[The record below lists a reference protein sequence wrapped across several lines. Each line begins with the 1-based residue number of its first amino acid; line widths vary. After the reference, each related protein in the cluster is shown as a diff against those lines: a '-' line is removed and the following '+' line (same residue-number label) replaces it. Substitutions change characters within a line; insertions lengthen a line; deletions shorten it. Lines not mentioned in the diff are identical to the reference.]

1 LLNHATNHTQQRYI
15 LFKMKKQA
23 SKILL
28 VIIIGI
34 LVFGCQEKRSETDWV
49 KLPAPISA
57 QIRCFAEASDG
68 TYYAGASELYK
79 SKDQGNSWELTNF
92 KGMPSDILV
101 SETGALLVGAYRGG
115 IFRSVDKGESWTPVG
130 FENNIY
136 IFKIIQTPDGRIF
149 TSATFIGEGARNDAK
164 AGVFVSEDDGLTWQ
178 QTSITAENIKGVFNP
193 TSEIMFASGT
203 GENSIYRSVDN
214 GNSWSTDVIG
224 LPDSIPISAIVD
236 FNGIFFASVGD
247 PQDAARTIGGGI
259 YKSEDKGQ
267 TWSKSDKGIS
277 QNTKVSDLT
286 ILENTLFASTGYPKN
301 VGDRGVFKSDDQGE
315 TWQPMGLNDFQL
327 RLIRTTAS
335 QQLIAGSNVSSIFIS
350 EDKGESW
357 IQTGKEIENWLV
369 FQVLESN
376 NYLFANGESGIWR
389 AAIPVKKWEQIRLRM
404 GSLAKL
410 SNGKILMAENGS
422 ILSTEDNGDQWTQIA
437 DLKSEMIFLY
447 ELDSKLL
454 VACAQEDGVYF
465 SINNGHD
472 WSKYNTEGFEQ
483 NAFRTAIRTPKGSLL
498 LGTSRG
504 TLRSDDQGDTWE
516 NTDENFFAWTFTKS
530 NNVIYA
536 GGYADGIH
544 KSIDDGLTWTEFNSG
559 LREDD
564 NYLTVTSLCATSDS
578 SIICGTLGEGI
589 YRLESNDSIWKEYKT
604 GLTDFVN
611 FGITEG
617 SNNTL
622 YTTSAK
628 GIFERKQ

>member
-1 LLNHATNHTQQRYI
+1 
-15 LFKMKKQA
+15 MKRPII
-23 SKILL
+23 KISLIAFFCL
-28 VIIIGI
+28 TF
-34 LVFGCQEKRSETDWV
+34 FGCQEKRAETNWE

-79 SKDQGNSWELTNF
+79 SKDQANTWELTNF
-92 KGMPSDILV
+92 QGMPSDVLV

-130 FENNIY
+130 FENNVY
-136 IFKIIQTPDGRIF
+136 IFKIIQTRDGRIF
-149 TSATFIGEGARNDAK
+149 TSATFIGEGAPNDAK

-193 TSEIMFASGT
+193 ASEIMFASGT

-214 GNSWSTDVIG
+214 GKSWSTDVIG

-236 FNGIFFASVGD
+236 FKGILFASVGD

-259 YKSEDKGQ
+259 YKSEDKGL

-277 QNTKVSDLT
+277 PNTKVSDLT
-286 ILENTLFASTGYPKN
+286 ILENTLFASTGYPIN
-301 VGDRGVFKSDDQGE
+301 IGDRGVFKSDDLGK
-315 TWQPMGLNDFQL
+315 TWQPMGLNDSQL

-357 IQTGKEIENWLV
+357 IQTGKEIENWSV

-389 AAIPVKKWEQIRLRM
+389 AAIPVKKWEQIRLGM

-410 SNGKILMAENGS
+410 SNDNILMAENGV
-422 ILSTEDNGDQWTQIA
+422 ILSTKDNGDHWTPIA

-447 ELDSKLL
+447 KIHSQLL
-454 VACAQEDGVYF
+454 LACTQGDGLYY
-465 SINNGHD
+465 STDDGNE
-472 WSKYNTEGFEQ
+472 WLKYDMGMFEQ
-483 NAFRTAIRTPKGSLL
+483 NAFRTAIQTPGGALIV
-498 LGTSRG
+498 GTARG
-504 TLRSDDQGDTWE
+504 TLRSQNDGKTWE
-516 NTDENFFAWTFTKS
+516 SVDENFFAWTFTRMDH
-530 NNVIYA
+530 VLYA
-536 GGYADGIH
+536 GGYAEGIH
-544 KSIDDGLTWTEFNSG
+544 KSIDDGLTWAAYNAG
-559 LREDD
+559 LREGE
-564 NYLTVTSLCATSDS
+564 NYLTVTSLCATSDN
-578 SIICGTLGEGI
+578 SILCGTLGEGI
-589 YRLESNDSIWKEYKT
+589 YLLEPNDSIWNEHKT

-611 FGITEG
+611 FGIIEG
-617 SNNTL
+617 SNGTL
-622 YTTSAK
+622 YTTSEK
-628 GIFERKQ
+628 GLFERN